1 MNRKIINSVISKKVN
16 SWLNSIT
23 DEKLKELIRPNI
35 IVTGGC
41 ITSMLL
47 NEEVNDFD
55 IYFRNKETVKAV
67 AEYYVKLFKEQH
79 PNIKKSINV
88 IDFNPYDVTKTPT
101 DRIRIIVKSSGEAEA
116 EETIDEFNNVIDDE
130 NNEKDIDLLGE
141 KKDESETDKK
151 QKEYKPKYLS
161 SNAITLSDKIQLI
174 IRFYGAPEEIHENY
188 DFVHC
193 TNYWDSKNHELILK
207 PEALEALLNKELKY
221 VGSKYP
227 LCSVIRTR
235 KFINRGWFISAGQY
249 LKICFQLS
257 KLNLNNIAVL
267 EDQLVGVD
275 SAYFAQIIEVIK
287 KDLEKGVIQDIDET
301 YVAKLV
307 DKIFN

>member
-1 MNRKIINSVISKKVN
+1 MNRKLINSIISKKVK

-23 DEKLKELIRPNI
+23 DEKLKDIIRLNI

-41 ITSMLL
+41 IASMLL
-47 NEEVNDFD
+47 GEEINDFD

-67 AEYYVKLFKEQH
+67 ADYYVKLFKEQH
-79 PNIKKSINV
+79 PDIQKSISV
-88 IDFNPYDVTKTPT
+88 IDFNPYDPEKEPT
-101 DRIRIIVKSSGEAEA
+101 DRIRIVVKSSGEAEA
-116 EETIDEFNNVIDDE
+116 EPEIEDFNNIVNEE
-130 NNEKDIDLLGE
+130 NNE
-141 KKDESETDKK
+141 DEAEPKTDKK

-174 IRFYGAPEEIHENY
+174 IRFYGEPAEIHENY

-193 TNYWDSKNHELILK
+193 TNYWDSKNHELVLK
-207 PEALEALLNKELKY
+207 SEAMEALLTKELKY

-235 KFINRGWFISAGQY
+235 KFINKGWFISAGQY
-249 LKICFQLS
+249 LKMLFQIS
-257 KLNLNNIAVL
+257 KLELNNIRVL

-275 SAYFAQIIEVIK
+275 SAYFAQIIEIMRN
-287 KDLEKGVIQDIDET
+287 DLEKGIIEDIDEA